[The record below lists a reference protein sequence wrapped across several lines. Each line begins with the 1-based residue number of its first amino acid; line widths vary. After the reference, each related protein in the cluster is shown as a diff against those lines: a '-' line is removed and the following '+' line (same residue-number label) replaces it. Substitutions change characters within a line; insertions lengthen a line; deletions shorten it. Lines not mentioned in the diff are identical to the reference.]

1 MNYKKIIRGQQ
12 LRFAILRFLSWVP
25 DSIMLKIQYRIKLG
39 RWPNMKHPQRFTE
52 KIQLYKMKYRKP
64 VMHQCVDKYEVRE
77 YIENKGLG
85 HILNELYGVC
95 ETPDE
100 IDFKILP
107 NQFVLKTTGG
117 SGGQNVIIVKD
128 KESSNAEELREKLRR
143 WNGSNNLGA
152 LSGREWAYYSCKPR
166 IIAER
171 LLEES
176 HTKGDSLTDY
186 KFFCFNGTPK
196 YVQTDIGRFKEHRQN
211 FYDMQWQCIGVH
223 CTYPEGELLPQPEN
237 FDDMKRYA
245 AQLSA
250 DFPFVRVDLYNVD
263 GNIFFGE
270 LTFFPSSGYG
280 KFHPDEFD
288 FTLGSLFTTY

>member
-1 MNYKKIIRGQQ
+1 MDYKKIIKSQQ
-12 LRFAILRFLSWVP
+12 VRFAILRFLSWVP

-128 KESSNAEELREKLRR
+128 KESSNVEELREKLRR

>member
-1 MNYKKIIRGQQ
+1 MNYKKIIRSQQ